1 MMPEHVTE
9 VYVGLSFVLGVLVGW
24 LTLALWRWLGKRL
37 ASMTVKFGFVRVVS
51 KPRRQKSLKGTG
63 RHG

>member
-1 MMPEHVTE
+1 MPENVTE
-9 VYVGLSFVLGVLVGW
+9 VYVVVSFVLGVLAGW
-24 LTLALWRWLGKRL
+24 LTLALWRWLAKRL

-51 KPRRQKSLKGTG
+51 TPRRHKPLKGSG